1 MLLGAHKDASET
13 LNLISTYLSGPKTFI
28 QDGLKHSHHH
38 PNSNNM
44 SKSSVLVELCGPA
57 LAVTEGNS
65 VYTHD
70 PLSLSRVPGE
80 GYKGSETEIRFM
92 VAHKAQLATLD
103 SQNVLHLAVFDV
115 SRKKDHFKPVASWKL
130 RPTETFT
137 SVCWNHDGT
146 GLVLSTEK
154 GTLYR
159 VNSKTHQLD
168 PFGAIIG
175 GPITCVSAAP
185 CGDNIFAVAHKSG
198 TISILRITHSLE
210 IFHTFKISSRT
221 SGDFNDE
228 EPTSACALT
237 TAWHYS
243 SRDPSNQSLAA
254 IDSNNKVQV
263 WSVSLKSAVR
273 KIRCF
278 GLPDNALSATPVWW
292 TKGGSLF
299 HALNDSRVC
308 IHNVKTS
315 NVSTRIIKSGK
326 VIACTV
332 KSNRGKAWL
341 ATETGIEFLD
351 LVGGTDKKRGS
362 DASQESVTNDSSTK
376 NNTSDKPETPVNAQF
391 PIPPNAELL
400 PSPPRPLPRKTLIP
414 VPTEAPPPPPSAGA
428 QSDSWDDESDGL
440 SSAFSNTRS
449 SNTSADTLPG
459 SEYDVPVKPLLNC
472 RPKTRFSGHST
483 PNRNE
488 LLPIDTSRISLF
500 HIDMSVSDP
509 GAEKALAPQLS
520 WESQALR
527 VLFDWESSCYELIQ
541 SQRTDNNTIANF
553 YLGQWLNDSEYTLNI
568 DSLESTLSP
577 TQSTALLCLSL
588 LDREP
593 TKVDK
598 AISVHISRV
607 RRRLP
612 SAALDT
618 HYVCTTLLSLG
629 LAHQAIHVYQQLGFY
644 MEAVILG
651 ILYAQ
656 SIEETLD
663 LWMYSAASSDL
674 WSDGVVHRCS
684 LLTSLVNPQVAY
696 EDTYSTGN
704 LPPSLR
710 KLSIEDLLKSSI
722 DSPMIPTE
730 EFSMGIDSPALM
742 ATDFDF
748 NKPPNFSRRGRT
760 PKTSPKLV

>member
-1 MLLGAHKDASET
+1 MSYNCLPPAA
-13 LNLISTYLSGPKTFI
+13 PK
-28 QDGLKHSHHH
+28 
-38 PNSNNM
+38 
-44 SKSSVLVELCGPA
+44 VLVEICGPA
-57 LAVTEGNS
+57 LAVVEPDAAT

-70 PLSLSRVPGE
+70 PSNLSRVPNA
-80 GYKGSETEIRFM
+80 GYQVSSETQIRFM
-92 VAHKAQLATLD
+92 TAHKAQLATFD
-103 SQNVLHLAVFDV
+103 TANVLHLATFDV
-115 SRKKDHFKPVASWKL
+115 TKKKDHFGRVAEWKL
-130 RPTETFT
+130 PKSEIFT
-137 SVCWNHDGT
+137 SVCWNIDGT
-146 GLVLSTEK
+146 ALVLSTTN

-159 VNSKTHQLD
+159 VNTVTHQMD
-168 PFGAIIG
+168 PFEAIIG
-175 GPITCVSAAP
+175 GAVTSVSAAP
-185 CGDNIFAVAHKSG
+185 CGDNIFAISHKSG
-198 TISILRITHSLE
+198 SITVLRITHQLE
-210 IFHTFKISSRT
+210 VYHTFKLSSRG
-221 SGDFNDE
+221 SGSDFSKDT
-228 EPTSACALT
+228 EPEPATTSAYALS

-243 SRDPSNQSLAA
+243 SRDASNQSLAA

-263 WSVSLKSAVR
+263 WSVSLKSMVR

-278 GLPDNALSATPVWW
+278 ALPDGAHSASPIWW

-315 NVSTRIIKSGK
+315 NVTTKIISTGK
-326 VIACTV
+326 VVSCTI

-341 ATETGIEFLD
+341 ATTSGIEFLD
-351 LVGGTDKKRGS
+351 LVGGDKKAENKKRGS
-362 DASQESVTNDSSTK
+362 DSSQESVEQQAK
-376 NNTSDKPETPVNAQF
+376 EVAVPAPVPA
-391 PIPPNAELL
+391 AELL
-400 PSPPRPLPRKTLIP
+400 PSPPRPLPRRTPFIP
-414 VPTEAPPPPPSAGA
+414 IPTEAPPPPPSAGA
-428 QSDSWDDESDGL
+428 QSDSWDDESDGP

-459 SEYDVPVKPLLNC
+459 SEYDQPIKPLLNC
-472 RPKTRFSGHST
+472 RPKTRFSGHTT
-483 PNRNE
+483 PTRNE
-488 LLPIDTSRISLF
+488 MLPIDTSRISLF
-500 HIDMSVSDP
+500 HIEMSVPDP
-509 GAEKALAPQLS
+509 TVEQVLAPSLS

-541 SQRTDNNTIANF
+541 SQRTEDNTIANF
-553 YLGQWLNDSEYTLNI
+553 YLGQWLNDSDYTLNV

-663 LWMYSAASSDL
+663 LWMYSAASSDM
-674 WSDGVVHRCS
+674 WPDGVVHRCS
-684 LLTSLVNPQVAY
+684 NLMSLVNPQVAY
-696 EDTYSTGN
+696 PVNFEDRDFGGN
-704 LPPSLR
+704 LPPGLR
-710 KLSIEDLLKSSI
+710 KLSLDDLLKSSQNHNNNLAL
-722 DSPMIPTE
+722 DSPMIPHE
-730 EFSMGIDSPALM
+730 EFSMGIDSPSLM
-742 ATDFDF
+742 PVDFDF
-748 NKPPNFSRRGRT
+748 NRPPNFSRRGRT
-760 PKTSPKLV
+760 PKTSPTMI